1 MRLATITT
9 MVTKNLNLR
18 AEYPIEFEVSD
29 GHLIVN
35 ATALC
40 AVWGL
45 CAMSWALAKS
55 TRLYSCFV
63 KEIANFPGKLLLE
76 KRWGGNPYGE
86 DLWIHE
92 SLVLRL
98 GQWLD
103 ASPRVLQQR
112 VECQDYAP
120 AKVEWQCKNWLIQL
134 LPASRVRQLR
144 RTHGVVLRAEAQFL
158 ERQPFLC
165 QTTFQV

>member
-1 MRLATITT
+1 

-29 GHLIVN
+29 GHLMVN

-55 TRLYSCFV
+55 TRCYSYFV

-76 KRWGGNPYGE
+76 KRWGGKPHGE

-103 ASPRVLQQR
+103 ASSGFLHQR
-112 VECQDYAP
+112 ADYQDHAP
-120 AKVEWQCKNWLIQL
+120 VKVERHCEKWLAQQ
-134 LPASRVRQLR
+134 LPASRARRLR
-144 RTHGVVLRAEAQFL
+144 RTHGLVLRAEAQFL